1 MIGISNPAI
10 KKGSGIIMA
19 VIGWFALIL
28 QLYVMLNTNAK
39 NGIAPT
45 TTVINFFSFFT
56 ILANLLVAISLTSS
70 IFFPKSK
77 LGIFFSKSATQS
89 AIGLYIIIVGI
100 VYSIALRKIWNPEGL
115 QLVADRLLH
124 DLIPLLYLFYWLL
137 FTPKKVL
144 QWKQVIYWL
153 IFPAIYLAYS
163 LIRGAVVKWYP
174 YYFINAQK
182 LGYGR
187 VAVTAL
193 LVLAFFI
200 LFGLLL
206 VFLNRIGKAER

>member
-10 KKGSGIIMA
+10 KKGSGILIA
-19 VIGWFALIL
+19 AIGWFALIL

-39 NGIAPT
+39 NAIAVT

-56 ILANLLVAISLTSS
+56 ILSNLLVAISLTAS
-70 IFFPKSK
+70 ILFPNSK
-77 LGIFFSKSATQS
+77 PGIFFSKPTTQS

-100 VYSIALRKIWNPEGL
+100 VYSVALRKIWNPEGL

-144 QWKQVIYWL
+144 QWKHVPYWL

-163 LIRGAVVKWYP
+163 LIRGALVNWYP
-174 YYFINAQK
+174 YYFINAQE
-182 LGYGR
+182 LGYGK
-187 VAVTAL
+187 VAITSL
-193 LVLAFFI
+193 LVLAAFI
-200 LFGLLL
+200 LLGLLL
-206 VFLNRIGKAER
+206 VFINRLGKAER